1 MRVFKTILVWSPLG
15 PPNLGIIA
23 QMARHFNTPQ
33 VENISAELLKEKL
46 SELKA

>member
-1 MRVFKTILVWSPLG
+1 MRVFKTILVWSPLC

-23 QMARHFNTPQ
+23 QMTRHFNTPQ